1 MTDVQLCNMALGRIK
16 AQPITNLLTETS
28 KQAATCRIFYEPL
41 RDALL
46 REHPWAFSIRRQV
59 LAISTEE
66 NLTTH
71 QYAYQLPTDPKCLR
85 ILEVL
90 GESLSMS
97 LFPYDE
103 EGGLLF
109 TNEPNAVIRYIGQIT
124 DPNKFDALFVDAFA
138 WRLAAEMIDAITGK
152 SAAEPWAMYS
162 AVLTKAWGADAQG
175 KVESAVPSP
184 RWTDERHGRR
194 T

>member
-1 MTDVQLCNMALGRIK
+1 MDEVQLCNMALGRIK

-46 REHPWAFSIRRQV
+46 REYPWAFSVRRQV
-59 LAISTEE
+59 LALSTDE
-66 NLTTH
+66 NLTTY
-71 QYAYQLPTDPKCLR
+71 QYAYQLPTDPKCLG

-90 GESLSMS
+90 SEALIPSLY
-97 LFPYDE
+97 PYEE

-109 TNEPNAVIRYIGQIT
+109 TNEPNAVIRYIGQIV
-124 DPNKFDALFVDAFA
+124 DPNEFDPIFVDAFA

-152 SAAEPWAMYS
+152 EPDRPWAMYT
-162 AVLTKAWGADAQG
+162 AIITKAWGADAQR
-175 KVESAVPSP
+175 KVESAVPSQ

-194 T
+194 V